1 MTIAEWVSQRER
13 RVPDVF
19 QFGSRTDVA
28 VSLPALVNAAE
39 EALSA
44 CGDDHDRRAAYALL
58 AADAYITYAC
68 LWAVE
73 EEEDL
78 GTLRDVADRVVR
90 AWGAGDGR

>member
-1 MTIAEWVSQRER
+1 MTIAEWISQRER
-13 RVPDVF
+13 RVPDAF
-19 QFGSRTDVA
+19 QFGLWADAA
-28 VSLPALVNAAE
+28 VSLVALVNAAE

-73 EEEDL
+73 EEDDL
-78 GTLRDVADRVVR
+78 GALLDVAERVVR
-90 AWGAGDGR
+90 AWGAGAGR

>member
-13 RVPDVF
+13 RVPDAF
-19 QFGSRTDVA
+19 QFGSRTDVE

-73 EEEDL
+73 EEEDF

-90 AWGAGDGR
+90 AWGTGDGR